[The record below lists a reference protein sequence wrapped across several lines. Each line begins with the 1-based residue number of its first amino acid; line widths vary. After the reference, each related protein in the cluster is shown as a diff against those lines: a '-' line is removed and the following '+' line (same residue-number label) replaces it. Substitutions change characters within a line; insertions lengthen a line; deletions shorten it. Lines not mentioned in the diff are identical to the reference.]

1 MFSLLHLPVRA
12 HMCLCGY
19 CFPQLL
25 VESNFLTVQE
35 ASSARLVIFGAMV
48 KGIFSLIIAGIIEFS
63 IFTTVWCA
71 KN

>member
-12 HMCLCGY
+12 HMRLCLCGY

-35 ASSARLVIFGAMV
+35 ASSGRLVILGAMV
-48 KGIFSLIIAGIIEFS
+48 KGLFLADYC
-63 IFTTVWCA
+63 WH
-71 KN
+71 N